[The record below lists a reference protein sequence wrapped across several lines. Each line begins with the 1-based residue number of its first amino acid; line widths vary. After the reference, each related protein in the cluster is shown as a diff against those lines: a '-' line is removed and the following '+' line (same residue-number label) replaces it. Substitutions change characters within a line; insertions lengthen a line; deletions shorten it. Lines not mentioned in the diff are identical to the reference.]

1 MESKTP
7 PSDRLAEWVRNQ
19 RWFAAKTR
27 RIESL
32 TADDTIRL
40 AGVDIVIARLRLED
54 GAEHRY
60 AMPLEPRR
68 AGSITDATGDPTF
81 CRSLL
86 QLVRDGAAAAS
97 ERGGELR
104 GHPTSVFP
112 RHLPAEPTV
121 RLLGGEQSNTSMVF
135 EGLLILKFFRRLTEG
150 ANPEQEIGRFLTE
163 RTTFRNTPRL
173 AGHLDY
179 RAPTGDTSTLAVIQ
193 DFVKD
198 ARDGWTWT
206 VEQIGAFYARMRL
219 SDLPPRPEVV
229 VAAAERSLRALHQLG
244 AVTAHLHRALASD
257 PNDAAFA
264 PEPITAADVAT
275 WAEAV
280 RRQLEAACD
289 LLDDRSV
296 LSSAGTSTLIASL
309 GDVIGR
315 HKIRHHGD
323 LHLGQTLYQE
333 ARADFMIIDF
343 EGEPLRPLAERR
355 QKHSPLRDV
364 AGVLR
369 SIDYAATFAPD
380 NGVDVR
386 PWAEAWA
393 NAAAR
398 EFVAGYHGGARG
410 AGFMPDSAQAFAR
423 TVAVFELEKAA
434 YEVVYEANHRPQWV
448 HIPRRGLVRAASRLA
463 PSASAGAA

>member
-7 PSDRLAEWVRNQ
+7 PSDRLAAWLRSQ

-32 TADDTIRL
+32 AAEDTIGL
-40 AGVDIVIARLRLED
+40 AGAGIVIARVRLED

-60 AMPLEPRR
+60 AIPLNLERV
-68 AGSITDATGDPTF
+68 GSITDATEDPSF
-81 CRSLL
+81 CRGLFH
-86 QLVRDGAAAAS
+86 LVGNGGATAS

-104 GHPTSVFP
+104 GYPTSVFP
-112 RHLPAEPTV
+112 RPAPAQPTV

-135 EGLLILKFFRRLTEG
+135 EDRLILKFFRRLTEG
-150 ANPEQEIGRFLTE
+150 VNPEQEITRFLTE

-179 RAPTGDTSTLAVIQ
+179 RAPAGETSTLAVVQ

-198 ARDGWTWT
+198 ARDGWAWT
-206 VEQIGAFYARMRL
+206 VEQIRAFYARAL
-219 SDLPPRPEVV
+219 ASGLPPRPDVIA
-229 VAAAERSLRALHQLG
+229 AAAERSLGALRHLG
-244 AVTAHLHRALASD
+244 GVTAHLHRALASD
-257 PNDAAFA
+257 PNDPAFA
-264 PEPITAADVAT
+264 PEPITAPDVTT
-275 WAEAV
+275 WAQAV

-289 LLDDRSV
+289 ILDDRT
-296 LSSAGTSTLIASL
+296 LSSSVGMPKLAESL
-309 GDVIGR
+309 ADLVGR

-333 ARADFMIIDF
+333 ARADFTIIDF

-355 QKHSPLRDV
+355 QKHSALRDV

-380 NGVDVR
+380 TGVDTR
-386 PWAEAWA
+386 PWAEAWT

-398 EFVAGYHGGARG
+398 EFVAGYRAGARG
-410 AGFMPDSAQAFAR
+410 AGFVPDSAQAFAR
-423 TVAVFELEKAA
+423 VVAVFELEKAA

-448 HIPRRGLVRAASRLA
+448 EIPRRGLVRAASRLT